1 MKVEKKILI
10 ILFFIIFIMQFIL
23 IAHRL
28 SFKPYLLFNF
38 YLPELGTEESLE
50 INIDFKNA
58 LEIKDFIKKYEL
70 KDFNISDGLE
80 KNISY
85 QRIIEI
91 NYPIRLNK
99 NSLNYFSL
107 NNEIISFCK
116 RKDFSKNI
124 SYHECR

>member
-1 MKVEKKILI
+1 MKVQKKYLI
-10 ILFFIIFIMQFIL
+10 ILFFVMFIMQFIL

-28 SFKPYLLFNF
+28 SFKPYLLFSF
-38 YLPELGTEESLE
+38 YLPDAGIKESLE

-58 LEIKDFIKKYEL
+58 LEIKDFVKKYEL

-80 KNISY
+80 KNVSY

-91 NYPIRLNK
+91 NYPVRLNK

-107 NNEIISFCK
+107 NSEKKPLCK
-116 RKDFSKNI
+116 LKDFSLNI
-124 SYHECR
+124 SYYECR

>member
-1 MKVEKKILI
+1 
-10 ILFFIIFIMQFIL
+10 
-23 IAHRL
+23 
-28 SFKPYLLFNF
+28 LLFNF
-38 YLPELGTEESLE
+38 YLPESGTEESLE